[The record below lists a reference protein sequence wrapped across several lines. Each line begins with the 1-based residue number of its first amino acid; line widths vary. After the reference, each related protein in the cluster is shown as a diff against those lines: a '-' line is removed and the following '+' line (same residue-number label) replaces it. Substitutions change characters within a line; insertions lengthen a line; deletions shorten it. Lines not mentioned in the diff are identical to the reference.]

1 MKFSIRFADQ
11 IVGALVILAL
21 AILVVV
27 VFMLGK
33 TQRWFVNDA
42 QYKTYFTSA
51 SGISP
56 NMAVKYKGFTIGH
69 VKKLSL
75 SDDDRVEIIFTI
87 FEEYADRVVEGSL
100 VGVQESPI
108 GLGSSFNFY
117 PGKGKESIPPGGLI
131 PEVTSPEA
139 QIYIKRGIADSPKSS
154 DSIGNIVNQVSETL
168 ESVNVILGTV
178 NKSLAGTDGD
188 PALEQIIGNIVKTTD
203 GITTVVDTL
212 SVQLSPLI
220 NNIESLTAKISDP
233 SGAVMSILDGQGP
246 LYESI
251 NSIAGIIENL
261 NKTSEFIPAQLP
273 QVAVAISE
281 LNTVLRQVQDV
292 LTSIANNPLLKG
304 GIPEHNETGPAGA
317 NPRNNEF

>member
-11 IVGALVILAL
+11 IVGALVIMAL

-33 TQRWFVNDA
+33 TQRWFVSDA
-42 QYKTYFTSA
+42 QYVTYFTSA
-51 SGISP
+51 SGIST

-69 VKKLSL
+69 VKRLSL
-75 SDDDRVEIIFTI
+75 SDDDRVEILFTI
-87 FEEYADRVVEGSL
+87 FEEYTHRVTEGSL

-117 PGKGKESIPPGGLI
+117 PGKGKEPIPPGGVI

-139 QIYIKRGIADSPKSS
+139 QIYITRGIADSPKSS

-168 ESVNVILGTV
+168 ENVNQILASVNQSLTGEDGESSLGPIIQNIERTTEDITIV
-178 NKSLAGTDGD
+178 TGT
-188 PALEQIIGNIVKTTD
+188 LSEQIEPLI
-203 GITTVVDTL
+203 L
-212 SVQLSPLI
+212 SV
-220 NNIESLTAKISDP
+220 NALTDKISDP
-233 SGAVMSILDGQGP
+233 NGAIMGILDGKGP
-246 LYESI
+246 LYEGI

-261 NKTSEFIPAQLP
+261 NKTSEFLPAQLP

-281 LNTVLRQVQDV
+281 LNTILRQVQDLLV
-292 LTSIANNPLLKG
+292 AIANNPLLKG
-304 GIPEHNETGPAGA
+304 GIPEHNETGPTGA
-317 NPRNNEF
+317 NPRDHDF